1 MQYRGWVKCF
11 GGGGNLA
18 ERNLGG
24 SGGGKTLKNFEI
36 FISEIAANASNFR
49 NQLHLSIIIGG
60 GPAPPLA
67 TAL

>member
-11 GGGGNLA
+11 GGGANLA

-36 FISEIAANASNFR
+36 FIPEIAANASNFR
-49 NQLHLSIIIGG
+49 NHLMYMGNSSITIFLSIF
-60 GPAPPLA
+60 P
-67 TAL
+67 